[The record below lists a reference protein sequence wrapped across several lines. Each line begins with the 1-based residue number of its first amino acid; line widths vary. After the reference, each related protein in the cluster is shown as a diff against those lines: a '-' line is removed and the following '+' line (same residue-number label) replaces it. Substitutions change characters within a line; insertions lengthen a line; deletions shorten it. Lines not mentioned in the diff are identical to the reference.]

1 MLVSDVFALTHPGH
15 AGVAST
21 GSQNDRGLT
30 AITLVV
36 RLTLLA
42 FECRDKSPALFSKY
56 AGLSP
61 EETVGVLSRTFFC
74 WLASLMALGNKR
86 ILRPGDIPPLDTQ
99 LRGTKRR
106 EQVLKHWE
114 SREQPADS
122 ATLLRVLARCLMAH
136 TLHPILPRLCVTFF
150 RCSQPVLIRQAMA
163 FVSGTNEHAECHGN
177 WILSAAIVIYG
188 GLAVCTSLYRH
199 RLNRLQIGIRA
210 SLVALVYDK
219 ALKISS
225 DVFDANRVVT
235 IMGTDIDS
243 VSGAGEMLHETWG
256 QFAELATG
264 MILLAREV
272 KWLWPLPLAIIVA
285 SSRVSKYVAANIRM
299 RQKNWT
305 AATQTRIST
314 LSSTLGSMK
323 SVMAMGLAGHL
334 GDYITDLRQAEI
346 ESSKDVRWMN
356 CIYNASANAV
366 GIFTPVITVVLFAL
380 VAAAQGVQL
389 DAKTTFTTTAIL
401 AVVTH
406 PANMIMTIVPRA
418 IAALANLE
426 RIQAYLLEPN
436 RIDERR
442 VVERGDQQGRPAA
455 IQMSSVHVQFETRD
469 TPTLQDIELTVP
481 HGFLTVCCGP
491 TGCGKSTLAKV
502 ILGEVSP
509 IGGSCEV
516 SSRRIGYCDQK
527 PWIPTGKL
535 RDIVCGFADAI
546 DQRLSWDAM
555 RACCL
560 DHDLGR
566 LPDRD
571 ETVVGSRGINMS
583 GGQRQRLALA
593 RVLYSR
599 ASIVVLDDPF
609 SGLDGSTE
617 NTVVDNLLGPKGWFR
632 RFGTTVFVIGHS
644 GRHFD
649 AADRIVVLG
658 DGRIIA
664 QGPPAAIS
672 GFVARAQ
679 KISLENQ
686 QTDKRDWDASLLVKR
701 VDDPEDDLH
710 RKAGDASLYAYYIK
724 SAGFGNLATLVACTA
739 SYSFFSTFL
748 QYWFKWWTTDS
759 GNTAVYIS
767 GYMLFAFAAWVST
780 SAQMWVTFIL
790 LAPRSGHMLHQALL
804 VSIFGAPLSYFVSTG
819 TGVTLNRFS
828 QDISLVDRQLPV
840 ALSGLC
846 TQILKMTVQLAIL
859 LQVQR
864 QLWLSLPVCIAVVYV
879 VQRVYLRTSR
889 QLRAL
894 ELESHSALYSWFLET
909 VDGVVSIRCFGWQAS
924 ATAMNLEGLDSS
936 ARPEYALMCLQCW
949 LNLVLD
955 LLVGLVA
962 VGVIAVALRWRD
974 TKGEANLGMSLN
986 IILVT
991 SPTLVRLVQSWTS
1004 LEVSL
1009 RAVAR
1014 LKSAI
1019 EETPS
1024 EDKPGE
1030 ELKPDAWP
1038 TRGDLRVR
1046 HLSAGYDLNN
1056 MVLTGVDLDASPGQ
1070 KLVIC
1075 GRTGS
1080 GKSTIVLSLLWLIES
1095 SGSINVDGV
1104 PLSRIRRSA
1113 IRDQCF
1119 ITVPQDAFFLPQ
1131 ATLQFNLDPSGR
1143 VPRSILRDALL
1154 SVDMWVPVS
1163 AVSPG
1168 ADPFDQPMSSL
1179 PSFSVGQTQLLAM
1192 ARAVVKRHALA
1203 GAGEYHDDEPCRPI
1217 LLLDEATSSLDA
1229 ATEAKIYDIHTG
1241 EADAAWRPRRLD
1253 SRRASGQGGQR

>member
-1 MLVSDVFALTHPGH
+1 
-15 AGVAST
+15 
-21 GSQNDRGLT
+21 
-30 AITLVV
+30 
-36 RLTLLA
+36 
-42 FECRDKSPALFSKY
+42 
-56 AGLSP
+56 
-61 EETVGVLSRTFFC
+61 
-74 WLASLMALGNKR
+74 
-86 ILRPGDIPPLDTQ
+86 
-99 LRGTKRR
+99 
-106 EQVLKHWE
+106 
-114 SREQPADS
+114 
-122 ATLLRVLARCLMAH
+122 
-136 TLHPILPRLCVTFF
+136 
-150 RCSQPVLIRQAMA
+150 
-163 FVSGTNEHAECHGN
+163 
-177 WILSAAIVIYG
+177 
-188 GLAVCTSLYRH
+188 
-199 RLNRLQIGIRA
+199 
-210 SLVALVYDK
+210 
-219 ALKISS
+219 
-225 DVFDANRVVT
+225 
-235 IMGTDIDS
+235 
-243 VSGAGEMLHETWG
+243 MLHETWG

-285 SSRVSKYVAANIRM
+285 SSRVSKYVGANIRM

-323 SVMAMGLAGHL
+323 SVKAMGLAGHL

-366 GIFTPVITVVLFAL
+366 GIFTPVVTVVLFAL
-380 VAAAQGVQL
+380 VGAAQGAQL

-442 VVERGDQQGRPAA
+442 VVEHGDQQGRPAA
-455 IQMSSVHVQFETRD
+455 IQMSSVQVQFETRD
-469 TPTLQDIELTVP
+469 MPTLQDIDLTVP
-481 HGFLTVCCGP
+481 RGSLTVCCGP

-502 ILGEVSP
+502 ILGELSP
-509 IGGSCEV
+509 TEGE
-516 SSRRIGYCDQK
+516 
-527 PWIPTGKL
+527 L
-535 RDIVCGFADAI
+535 
-546 DQRLSWDAM
+546 
-555 RACCL
+555 
-560 DHDLGR
+560 
-566 LPDRD
+566 
-571 ETVVGSRGINMS
+571 GINMS

-593 RVLYSR
+593 GVLYSR
-599 ASIVVLDDPF
+599 AAIVVLDDPF

-617 NTVVDNLLGPKGWFR
+617 NTVIDSLLGPKGWFR
-632 RFGTTVFVIGHS
+632 RFGITVFAIGHS

-649 AADRIVVLG
+649 AADRIIMLG

-664 QGPPAAIS
+664 QGSPATMS
-672 GFVARAQ
+672 GYVARAQ

-686 QTDKRDWDASLLVKR
+686 QTDKRDWDVSLLAKR
-701 VDDPEDDLH
+701 VEDPEDDLH

-724 SAGFGNLATLVACTA
+724 SAGFGNLAILVACTA

-748 QYWFKWWTTDS
+748 QYWLKWWTTNS
-759 GNTAVYIS
+759 GNTALYIS
-767 GYMLFAFAAWVST
+767 GYMLFAFAAWIS
-780 SAQMWVTFIL
+780 MN
-790 LAPRSGHMLHQALL
+790 
-804 VSIFGAPLSYFVSTG
+804 

-864 QLWLSLPVCIAVVYV
+864 QLWLALPVCIAVVYV

-924 ATAMNLEGLDSS
+924 ATAMNLEGSDSS

-1046 HLSAGYDLNN
+1046 HLSAGYDLKN

-1119 ITVPQDAFFLPQ
+1119 ITVPQDAFFLPKRGYNSTWIRQ
-1131 ATLQFNLDPSGR
+1131 DGYREASCAMPY
-1143 VPRSILRDALL
+1143 
-1154 SVDMWVPVS
+1154 SVWTCGCQCRPYR
-1163 AVSPG
+1163 
-1168 ADPFDQPMSSL
+1168 
-1179 PSFSVGQTQLLAM
+1179 QLLAM

-1229 ATEAKIYDIHTG
+1229 VTEAKIYDVVQSVFTEKGYTVVIVAHRVSML
-1241 EADAAWRPRRLD
+1241 ADRMRPGDHVAWIQDGRVVKVGNADDLRRGLE
-1253 SRRASGQGGQR
+1253 SRHEGQDTHLE

>member
-1 MLVSDVFALTHPGH
+1 MSANLHGQLLCQGTSLARGGSIATSIVFLILAPCRLYSLRNEETKGQGAIRLTSQISSPIPAAAAVAQLVSMLKFAHGQLDIWRIVETCLALATAVAFIVVSAVEHRKTIRPSSAIVAYLLAMLGSDVFALTHPGH

-42 FECRDKSPALFSKY
+42 FECRDKSLALFSKY

-74 WLASLMALGNKR
+74 WLAGLMALGNKR
-86 ILRPGDIPPLDTQ
+86 MLRPADMPPLDTQ
-99 LRGTKRR
+99 QRGAKLRG
-106 EQVLKHWE
+106 QALKHWE
-114 SREQPADS
+114 SRERPERGV
-122 ATLLRVLARCLMAH
+122 TLLSVLARCLMAPA
-136 TLHPILPRLCVTFF
+136 LRPIIPRLCVTVC

-163 FVSGTNEHAECHGN
+163 FVSGTNEHAECRGN

-285 SSRVSKYVAANIRM
+285 SSRVSKYVAANVRM

-323 SVMAMGLAGHL
+323 SVKAMGLAGHL

-346 ESSKDVRWMN
+346 ESSKDVRWMH

-366 GIFTPVITVVLFAL
+366 GIFTPVVTVVLFAL

-418 IAALANLE
+418 IAALANH
-426 RIQAYLLEPN
+426 A
-436 RIDERR
+436 
-442 VVERGDQQGRPAA
+442 
-455 IQMSSVHVQFETRD
+455 
-469 TPTLQDIELTVP
+469 
-481 HGFLTVCCGP
+481 VC
-491 TGCGKSTLAKV
+491 L
-502 ILGEVSP
+502 
-509 IGGSCEV
+509 
-516 SSRRIGYCDQK
+516 
-527 PWIPTGKL
+527 
-535 RDIVCGFADAI
+535 
-546 DQRLSWDAM
+546 
-555 RACCL
+555 CCL
-560 DHDLGR
+560 DLDECADVVSVCR
-566 LPDRD
+566 L
-571 ETVVGSRGINMS
+571 VGCIHVNLRRATFMLLASR
-583 GGQRQRLALA
+583 
-593 RVLYSR
+593 
-599 ASIVVLDDPF
+599 
-609 SGLDGSTE
+609 
-617 NTVVDNLLGPKGWFR
+617 
-632 RFGTTVFVIGHS
+632 S
-644 GRHFD
+644 GR
-649 AADRIVVLG
+649 
-658 DGRIIA
+658 
-664 QGPPAAIS
+664 
-672 GFVARAQ
+672 
-679 KISLENQ
+679 
-686 QTDKRDWDASLLVKR
+686 
-701 VDDPEDDLH
+701 
-710 RKAGDASLYAYYIK
+710 
-724 SAGFGNLATLVACTA
+724 
-739 SYSFFSTFL
+739 
-748 QYWFKWWTTDS
+748 
-759 GNTAVYIS
+759 
-767 GYMLFAFAAWVST
+767 
-780 SAQMWVTFIL
+780 
-790 LAPRSGHMLHQALL
+790 MLHQALL
-804 VSIFGAPLSYFVSTG
+804 VSIFGAPLSYFVSTD

-864 QLWLSLPVCIAVVYV
+864 QLWLALPVCIAVVYV

-909 VDGVVSIRCFGWQAS
+909 VDGVVSIRSFAWQAS
-924 ATAMNLEGLDSS
+924 ATARNLEGLDSS

-974 TKGEANLGMSLN
+974 ATVEANLGMSLN
-986 IILVT
+986 IIFVT

-1004 LEVSL
+1004 LDVSL
-1009 RAVAR
+1009 GAVAR

-1030 ELKPDAWP
+1030 GLKPDAWP
-1038 TRGDLRVR
+1038 TRGDLHVR
-1046 HLSAGYDLNN
+1046 NLSAGLEN
-1056 MVLTGVDLDASPGQ
+1056 MVLTSVDLDASPGQ

-1229 ATEAKIYDIHTG
+1229 ATEAKIYDIVQSVFTEKGYTVVIVAHRVSML
-1241 EADAAWRPRRLD
+1241 ADRMRPGDHVAWIQDGRVVKVGNADDLRRGLE
-1253 SRRASGQGGQR
+1253 SWHEGQDTHLE